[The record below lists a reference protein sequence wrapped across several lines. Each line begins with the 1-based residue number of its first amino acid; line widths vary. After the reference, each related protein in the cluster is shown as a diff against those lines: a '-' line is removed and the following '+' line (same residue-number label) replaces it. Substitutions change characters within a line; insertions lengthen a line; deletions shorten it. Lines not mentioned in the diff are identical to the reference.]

1 MIIEQGTNYVE
12 LEISSPA
19 PGSKARRLSVGVG
32 RGDFRGVLAEVSL
45 EPGELEAFVKELR
58 DLEKSRQGQA
68 SLSAENSL
76 EFKLV
81 IASTDRSGHLE
92 VSGNLARSD
101 REASASIAF
110 RFDIDPSALP
120 QVLRDFELIGAAA

>member
-1 MIIEQGTNYVE
+1 MIIEQGTNFVE
-12 LEISSPA
+12 LDISSLA
-19 PGSKARRLSVGVG
+19 SGSKARRLSVGVG
-32 RGDFRGVLAEVSL
+32 RGDFRGVLAEVWL
-45 EPGELEAFVKELR
+45 EPGELEGFVKELR
-58 DLEKSRQGQA
+58 DLEKSRQGRA

-76 EFKLV
+76 DFKLV

-92 VSGNLARSD
+92 VSGNLACSD